1 MSFPARFSAAAFR
14 EKFPLFA
21 QPENSGLVYL
31 DNAATTQKPA
41 VMIEAVCDFYRHYN
55 ANTHRSSHRLARR
68 ATEMVE
74 RVRRQSA
81 EFLNAASPREVV
93 FCRGATEALNL
104 LANSLCSGLQPGD
117 EIVLSTAE
125 HHANLVPWQ
134 MQAER
139 CGLKLRY
146 VPHTAGVPQF
156 DRLREVLSART
167 RIVSLTGGSN
177 ALGLRPDLEAIAQQ
191 LRSVQAQGPEL
202 HWIVDGAQLAAHE
215 IVDVQRIGCDFLV
228 CSAHKFYGPTGIGL
242 LYGRESLLRAMPPW
256 QGGGEMI
263 AHVDLYSSEYA
274 DLPHKFEA
282 GTSSLAA
289 IAGLGATL
297 EFLAAQD
304 RAAMAAHEQELLQW
318 LHREVANLP
327 GLRLISQPQHNLGIL
342 TCAPEQGSA
351 ADLMHWLDGRDI
363 AVRVGHHCAQ
373 PLIRAKGETATLR
386 ASLAGY
392 TTRADAE
399 ALLEAIED
407 FLRLSTPTVA
417 AAGAVAG
424 GHLDANLD
432 AIEEANAGVNT
443 GGWLGDDL
451 SALQLERLASQ
462 RNWQDRY
469 RELMRWSK
477 SIRPK
482 PAIRQ
487 PRNLVRGCESEAW
500 LAHRELDGRHYFA
513 LDSDSRVVK
522 GLGALLLTQLE
533 GRTAAEIRALDLP
546 AIYTDLGL
554 QQHLSESRSNGFYA
568 LLQQALRFVPNA

>member
-1 MSFPARFSAAAFR
+1 MSFPARFSVAAFR

-31 DNAATTQKPA
+31 DNAATTQKPG
-41 VMIEAVCDFYRHYN
+41 VMIDAVCDFYRHYN

-125 HHANLVPWQ
+125 HHANIVPWQ

-139 CGLKLRY
+139 RGLKLRY

-177 ALGLRPDLEAIAQQ
+177 ALGLRPDLDAIAQQ
-191 LRSVQAQGPEL
+191 LRSFQAQGQEL

-215 IVDVQRIGCDFLV
+215 IVDVQKIGCDFLV

-263 AHVDLYSSEYA
+263 ANVDLYSSDYA

-304 RAAMAAHEQELLQW
+304 RAAMAAHEQELLHW

-373 PLIRAKGETATLR
+373 PLIRARGETATLR

-399 ALLEAIED
+399 ALLQAIED
-407 FLRLSTPTVA
+407 FLGISTSMVTL
-417 AAGAVAG
+417 GDAVVG
-424 GHLDANLD
+424 TGSDTNVG
-432 AIEEANAGVNT
+432 ENT
-443 GGWLGDDL
+443 GAWLGDDL

-477 SIRPK
+477 SIAPK
-482 PAIRQ
+482 PDIRQ
-487 PRNLVRGCESEAW
+487 PPNLVRGCESEAW
-500 LAHRELDGRHYFA
+500 LVHREVEGRHYFA

-533 GRTAAEIRALDLP
+533 GRTAPEIRALDLP
-546 AIYTDLGL
+546 AVYIDLGL

-568 LLQQALRFVPNA
+568 LLQQVLAFVNNA